1 MVKVEDRV
9 ELNEMVKFEK
19 PDSFSYETFGNNINS
34 TVGIGLITG
43 VNLVSNTEEIK
54 NINYSQHDQSYLYE
68 NNKITTVHS
77 MSSYSKKSEMPVNIY
92 LPEKISIGGNNP
104 KPRKSKKSGLRSLWA
119 SNIRDMNPDYSKD
132 HQVYSRNVKQITERV
147 VTSST
152 NLLSKPKPSNS
163 TNIKLAG
170 SSNLD
175 KNRKASSLDEQSNV
189 FSATLPYDR
198 SKAILPKKISIGTND
213 SKLKKLKFSEQRS
226 SELSSVSDKESERFK
241 HDAPRKLVKADKEHY
256 NYNTEQITERVVTS
270 STNLLSKPKPS
281 NSTNIKLAG
290 SSNLD
295 KNRKASSLDEQ
306 SNVFSATLPYD
317 RSKAILPKKISIGTN
332 DSKLKK
338 LKFSEQRSS
347 ELSSVSDKES
357 ERFKHDAP
365 RKLVKADKE
374 HYNYNTEQITER
386 VVTSSTNLLSKPKP
400 SNSTNIKLAGSS
412 NLDKNRKASNLD
424 EQSNVFLNTLPYDRS
439 KAILPEKTNVDAN
452 SVVVGWGLI
461 NSYFSFLSTNVAEG
475 NQVTKVNPAII
486 ENINSIDFLNND
498 T

>member
-1 MVKVEDRV
+1 M
-9 ELNEMVKFEK
+9 
-19 PDSFSYETFGNNINS
+19 
-34 TVGIGLITG
+34 
-43 VNLVSNTEEIK
+43 
-54 NINYSQHDQSYLYE
+54 
-68 NNKITTVHS
+68 
-77 MSSYSKKSEMPVNIY
+77 
-92 LPEKISIGGNNP
+92 
-104 KPRKSKKSGLRSLWA
+104 
-119 SNIRDMNPDYSKD
+119 
-132 HQVYSRNVKQITERV
+132 
-147 VTSST
+147 
-152 NLLSKPKPSNS
+152 
-163 TNIKLAG
+163 AG

-175 KNRKASSLDEQSNV
+175 KNRKASSLAEQSNV
-189 FSATLPYDR
+189 LLNTLPY
-198 SKAILPKKISIGTND
+198 N
-213 SKLKKLKFSEQRS
+213 
-226 SELSSVSDKESERFK
+226 
-241 HDAPRKLVKADKEHY
+241 
-256 NYNTEQITERVVTS
+256 
-270 STNLLSKPKPS
+270 
-281 NSTNIKLAG
+281 
-290 SSNLD
+290 
-295 KNRKASSLDEQ
+295 
-306 SNVFSATLPYD
+306 